1 MPSTACPIAGC
12 DFVTADVEDS
22 AERIALLTIHATTHN
37 SSAITAKP
45 EKVSRPK
52 ISSGSSSEDWQY
64 FVQRWDDYKAAI
76 KIFGSD
82 IKMQLLECCDE
93 SLRRDLHRSDKSI
106 SGKEEK
112 AIRATIRKLAVREE
126 NTMVSRVLLQSMHQ
140 DRDEGVRNFAAR
152 LNGQADICKYVITC
166 TCGVEVNFTEQMVR
180 DTLIRGLEDPEI
192 RQDILGHEN
201 QDIGLEAVLKI
212 VEAKESWKRSEKSL
226 LGADHAHGSSNHK
239 NHKKNSKGSKRS
251 ICMNCG

>member
-12 DFVTADVEDS
+12 DFVTADVPDA

-37 SSAITAKP
+37 NTSTTAAKP

-52 ISSGSSSEDWQY
+52 VASGSSSEDWQY
-64 FVQRWDDYKAAI
+64 FVQRWADYKAATNI
-76 KIFGSD
+76 YGSD

-93 SLRRDLHRSDKSI
+93 SLRRDLHRSDKTI
-106 SGKEEK
+106 SSKNETAILS
-112 AIRATIRKLAVREE
+112 AIRRLAVREE

-152 LNGQADICKYVITC
+152 LNGQADICKYVVHC
-166 TCGVEVNFTEQMVR
+166 DDCGTEVNFTEQMVR

-201 QDIGLEAVLKI
+201 QDMALESVLKL
-212 VEAKESWKRSEKSL
+212 VEAKESGKRSEASL
-226 LGADHAHGSSNHK
+226 LGADKAHGSSDY
-239 NHKKNSKGSKRS
+239 KKGKK
-251 ICMNCG
+251 